1 MSKVSLLD
9 ASSKTK
15 EKPAA
20 TMEPRKPHDGPKQ
33 DAPRETFESIAFAFV
48 LALIFRTFVAEAFV
62 IPTGSMAP
70 TLFGR
75 NKDIVCTECHYK
87 YEVGAS
93 DELDDDGY
101 LQRRIEDSTC
111 PNCRHQN
118 HIRDLPVFKGDR
130 ILVNKFPYQ
139 IGTPDRWDV
148 IVFRYPEDPQK
159 NYIKRLVGLPGES
172 IRIAR
177 GDVYARQGNQGEF
190 QILRKQDPNK
200 QKILQQLVY
209 DDQFPPQ
216 DLLAKGWPE
225 RWQPMTRTQGVE
237 RLDGWGQEEKSWQ
250 HDSKARSFSIETS
263 EETTWVR
270 YQHLVA
276 DRNDWSSVEDGRDP
290 ADGPHPQLITDFCG
304 YNAYTGGRGPNLDDD
319 RFWVGDLTLNCT
331 VEIKTVANSNAELV
345 FELTEGV
352 RRYRCRVDVNSG
364 KATLFRNDDLA
375 ADPSS
380 TEVEMASA
388 ATPIRG
394 PGKYTITFANVDDRL
409 CLWVNSSWLNSG
421 LIPFGAGAEFT
432 APANR
437 SPQES
442 DLVPAGFAAKGVAA
456 RVSNLVLQR
465 DIYYRA
471 ESVPN
476 NEYDMHEQELSDSLR
491 IRDSLTRP
499 AEYGDYYTRNA
510 REVTFKALSP
520 DEFFV
525 MGDNSPR
532 SQDSRLWPNSRHATN
547 RHAVPRQA
555 LLGKA
560 FFIYWP
566 HGIPFLNGGNGFKV
580 LNHSVA
586 FRDPRGKPSV
596 DTYPEYV
603 APFYPQWW
611 RWKRIR

>member
-1 MSKVSLLD
+1 MSRTPHHGPPHD
-9 ASSKTK
+9 AS
-15 EKPAA
+15 
-20 TMEPRKPHDGPKQ
+20 
-33 DAPRETFESIAFAFV
+33 RETLESIAFAFV
-48 LALIFRTFVAEAFV
+48 LALLFRTFVAEAFV

-101 LQRRIEDSTC
+101 LVRRVDDSVC
-111 PNCRHQN
+111 PNCRHLN
-118 HIRDLPVFKGDR
+118 KIRDLPVFKGDR

-139 IGTPDRWDV
+139 IGSPERWDV

-172 IRIAR
+172 IRISR
-177 GDVYARQGNQGEF
+177 GDVYARQAEQSGFE
-190 QILRKQDPNK
+190 ILRKQNPNK
-200 QKILQQLVY
+200 QKVLQQIVY
-209 DDQFPPQ
+209 DDRYPPV

-225 RWQPMTRTQGVE
+225 RWTPMAQTADETT
-237 RLDGWGQEEKSWQ
+237 LDGWNKDDDSWRRDAASRSLSI
-250 HDSKARSFSIETS
+250 DSV
-263 EETTWVR
+263 EETKWVR
-270 YQHLVA
+270 YQHLIPH
-276 DRNDWSSVEDGRDP
+276 RGDWSSSGDDDSAKEARP
-290 ADGPHPQLITDFCG
+290 ELITDFCG
-304 YNAYTGGRGPNLDDD
+304 YNSYTGGRGPNLDDD

-331 VEIKTVANSNAELV
+331 LEITSVKGPQAELLL
-345 FELTEGV
+345 ELVEGV
-352 RRYRCRVDVNSG
+352 RRYRCQIDVTSG
-364 KATLFRNDDLA
+364 TATLLRNDDLA
-375 ADPSS
+375 TDP
-380 TEVEMASA
+380 TAMDVKMASA
-388 ATPIRG
+388 ATPIHG
-394 PGKYTITFANVDDRL
+394 PGKYNITFANVDDRL
-409 CLWVNSSWLNSG
+409 CLWVNGGWLNSG
-421 LIPFGAGAEFT
+421 LVPFGSGAEFS

-437 SPQES
+437 NPQQA
-442 DLVPAGFAAKGVAA
+442 DLVPAGFAVRGMAA

-476 NEYDMHEQELSDSLR
+476 NDYDGHEQELADSLR
-491 IRDSLTRP
+491 IRDSLSNP
-499 AEYGDYYTRNA
+499 AEYGDLYARNA
-510 REVTFKALSP
+510 REVTFRGLGQ

-532 SQDSRLWPNSRHATN
+532 SQDSRLWPNRRHAIN

-566 HGIPFLNGGNGFKV
+566 HGVPFLNNGKGFNV
-580 LNHSVA
+580 LNHSTD
-586 FRDPRGKPSV
+586 RDPRGAPVV

-603 APFYPQWW
+603 IPFYPQWW
-611 RWKRIR
+611 RWKLIR